1 VGSLVSYQIN
11 KHVMSINKNELRK
24 RVREFLREGSANSLS
39 NEVEEAIRQELS
51 RQFDPASFEIEVKGN
66 QIKVKSDARQLV
78 FEFLQSALIEM
89 GFTHDRLHGGSLGR
103 LVGRRGKEAAYIV
116 FKPLSSE
123 GRASSMGFDYEQA
136 LASAINSVSPN
147 VSAKTAG
154 FGHGSDLEI
163 TGPKDVLKI
172 EVKTSLGADF
182 GQFSMAYS
190 IDAKVWEPIQTSG
203 FKQHAL
209 IFEPIA
215 ASLMSNLPP
224 IPDEILQ
231 MPGIAIRNGL
241 VTGLSPNE
249 DNVATR
255 AQLQQALF
263 GGSND
268 LRINVEMANI
278 ANYYADKGDQ
288 FIQVKGKGLYSLT
301 GKQIPQ
307 HTVPLFSDS
316 GLIAGVRFRVKPG
329 QGALGAHRFVAAL
342 SIKGTLTKSP
352 VDLDDSAISAKIV
365 SMLEGTNREE
375 QLIRE
380 AIRNQLR
387 EYAGLRD
394 LVSVIC
400 RMQVKT
406 RDDDDPSVP
415 DVLTMLRAAEGVVVV
430 KQLGAIRRAK
440 RGSEMLDVE
449 VKYMPATKDPV
460 IFLDE
465 LGKIIKAQHGVK
477 MVRLL
482 TLGGHATTKADG
494 THWVF

>member
-1 VGSLVSYQIN
+1 
-11 KHVMSINKNELRK
+11 MSINKNELRE
-24 RVREFLREGSANSLS
+24 RVRAFLREGSANSLS
-39 NEVEEAIRQELS
+39 SEVEESIRRELS
-51 RQFDPASFEIEVKGN
+51 RQFDPASFEIDVKGN

-78 FEFLQSALIEM
+78 FEFLQSALTEL

-103 LVGRRGKEAAYIV
+103 LVGRRGKEAAYV
-116 FKPLSSE
+116 VVKPLSSA

-136 LASAINSVSPN
+136 LATSINSVSPS
-147 VSAKTAG
+147 VTAKTAG

-172 EVKTSLGADF
+172 EVKTTLGADF
-182 GQFSMAYS
+182 GQFSMAYNVS
-190 IDAKVWEPIQTSG
+190 AKAWEPIQTAG
-203 FKQHAL
+203 FKQHAP

-215 ASLMSNLPP
+215 STLASNLPP
-224 IPDEILQ
+224 VPDEVLQ

-241 VTGLSPNE
+241 VTGLTPHE
-249 DNVATR
+249 DNVETR
-255 AQLQQALF
+255 GQLQQALF
-263 GGSND
+263 GGAND
-268 LRINVEMANI
+268 LRVNVEMANI

-307 HTVPLFSDS
+307 HSVPLFSDA
-316 GLIAGVRFRVKPG
+316 GLVASVRFRVKPG

-352 VDLDDSAISAKIV
+352 VDLDNSEIAAKIV
-365 SMLEGTNREE
+365 KMLESANREE

-380 AIRNQLR
+380 AIKKQLR
-387 EYAGLRD
+387 EYSGLRD

-415 DVLTMLRAAEGVVVV
+415 DVLTMLRAAEGIVVV

-440 RGSEMLDVE
+440 RGSEVLDVE
-449 VKYMPATKDPV
+449 IKYMPATKDPT
-460 IFLDE
+460 IFLDD
-465 LGKIIKAQHGVK
+465 LGKIIKSQHGVR

-482 TLGGHATTKADG
+482 TLGGHATTKSDG
-494 THWVF
+494 TNWVF